1 MPDNVRMAGDGI
13 VQRLF
18 NGVGWTTQGRPQ
30 ITFMEP
36 SSVSFLLTLCIT
48 DQSTDAKLDTK
59 NKENGDEYYTSIIFI
74 HKCRL
79 RSKIFSENFPV
90 YHPSTIPDHDPLM
103 IYT

>member
-1 MPDNVRMAGDGI
+1 
-13 VQRLF
+13 
-18 NGVGWTTQGRPQ
+18 
-30 ITFMEP
+30 MEP
-36 SSVSFLLTLCIT
+36 NSVSFLLTLCIT

-90 YHPSTIPDHDPLM
+90 YLPSTIPDHDPLM